1 MVDPQMPST
10 GEFGPGAKSASVY
23 DRRGSSGVTLAVF
36 VDRPHL
42 RMQVRDD
49 ALAVGY
55 QVVQVAS
62 LEAFA
67 AEGEPSPAA
76 VVLVDCP
83 EPSAANL
90 AVLSR
95 QDLLARERGTQLIVS
110 TSLAGLEPVFG
121 CLDQSRPQ
129 VLVDPGP
136 ADLALALGRALALS
150 GRDSLR
156 DLAEEDRQLLL
167 RLAAEVSRLATRLDR
182 LERNQARGEPG
193 NEAPDRKG
201 AERDRLESPALVFR
215 TRDEP
220 YVLAGKKA
228 PVLPAP
234 QVVRRMLRQRQQ
246 RGQHFAPEL
255 FADPAWDMLLDLTAA
270 RGERKQVSVTSLCIA
285 ARVPATTALRW
296 IGQMTEAGLFQRI
309 EDKSDRRRAFIGLTD
324 KAAAGMAAYFA
335 AIGEGEDLPV

>member
-1 MVDPQMPST
+1 MVDPQMPSASDNA
-10 GEFGPGAKSASVY
+10 PGGMSVY
-23 DRRGSSGVTLAVF
+23 GRRGSSVVTLAVF

-49 ALAVGY
+49 ALAVGF

-62 LEAFA
+62 LEAYA
-67 AEGEPSPAA
+67 AQGEPSPAA

-95 QDLLARERGTQLIVS
+95 QDLLAQERGTQLIVS

-129 VLVDPGP
+129 VLVDPDS

-156 DLAEEDRQLLL
+156 DLADEDRQLLL

-182 LERNQARGEPG
+182 LERSQASG
-193 NEAPDRKG
+193 G
-201 AERDRLESPALVFR
+201 AQDETRSQGGGQRSRLESPALAFR
-215 TRDEP
+215 AADEP
-220 YVLAGKKA
+220 YVLAGKKTPA
-228 PVLPAP
+228 LPAP
-234 QVVRRMLRQRQQ
+234 HVVRRILRQRQQ

-296 IGQMTEAGLFQRI
+296 IGQMTEAGLFERI
-309 EDKSDRRRAFIGLTD
+309 NDKADRRRAFIGLTD

-335 AIGEGEDLPV
+335 AINDGADLPI